1 MFIPKPALKTL
12 LLSGGQKSWGAS
24 VWVGVA
30 LCLLAVTG
38 LPTGVAWGLATVQDC
53 FTGDTCKV
61 NDNTVFYTFKILG
74 IDAPELDQ
82 PYGKEARRYTR
93 NLLKSHRIQLKCTTG
108 FLKTKVCKIDM
119 DGQDVASLIVQ
130 EGFAWDKPEESFG
143 KYRRYQHE
151 AMEAN
156 RGLWSD
162 DTKAILSPFC
172 WREPSSEQC
181 NDPQFMP

>member
-1 MFIPKPALKTL
+1 MGKAAEALDHPVVGVGPLRQAAHVLGAFVTDDNVGAL
-12 LLSGGQKSWGAS
+12 VRAAGFGGDVDLLS
-24 VWVGVA
+24 
-30 LCLLAVTG
+30 
-38 LPTGVAWGLATVQDC
+38 
-53 FTGDTCKV
+53 
-61 NDNTVFYTFKILG
+61 
-74 IDAPELDQ
+74 
-82 PYGKEARRYTR
+82 
-93 NLLKSHRIQLKCTTG
+93 
-108 FLKTKVCKIDM
+108 IDM

-181 NDPQFMP
+181 NDPQYMP